1 MYTINDDA
9 GRREVLRDRQA
20 VFHAGQAA
28 HLCDFAIAFNS
39 NLCEAAFTQLPNG
52 SERLLAR
59 VAVELERRLDVIH
72 RQARTQGDALGG
84 DDIAQLFALG
94 ALHLDVTL
102 GDEALEV
109 PVDGTD
115 SYAQL
120 AGEVRLGDIRVFL
133 NARQQVKLAG
143 C

>member
-1 MYTINDDA
+1 M
-9 GRREVLRDRQA
+9 
-20 VFHAGQAA
+20 
-28 HLCDFAIAFNS
+28 
-39 NLCEAAFTQLPNG
+39 P
-52 SERLLAR
+52 
-59 VAVELERRLDVIH
+59 VELEGGLDVIH
-72 RQARTQGDALGG
+72 RQARTQGDTLGG

-133 NARQQVKLAG
+133 NARQQVKLTG

>member
-1 MYTINDDA
+1 M
-9 GRREVLRDRQA
+9 
-20 VFHAGQAA
+20 
-28 HLCDFAIAFNS
+28 
-39 NLCEAAFTQLPNG
+39 P
-52 SERLLAR
+52 
-59 VAVELERRLDVIH
+59 VELEGGLDVIH
-72 RQARTQGDALGG
+72 RQARTQGDTLGS
-84 DDIAQLFALG
+84 DDVAQLFALG

-133 NARQQVKLAG
+133 NARQQVQLAR